1 MDVAKALRQRRI
13 ELGLT
18 QRDVGL
24 MLRVAPTAINDHEAG
39 RKSPILWTLVRWAD
53 ALGMQV
59 QVVAKPVG
67 RQLRPCGTVAA
78 AKRHRDRGE
87 PRCDSCTAAIRKHDR
102 ERKAAKRAAIP
113 YTATEM
119 EGVA

>member
-1 MDVAKALRQRRI
+1 MMDVAKALRQRRI

-59 QVVAKPVG
+59 QVVAKPTG
-67 RQLRPCGTVAA
+67 RQLKPCGTRAA
-78 AKRHRDRGE
+78 AQRHRYRGE
-87 PRCDSCTAAIRKHDR
+87 PLCDSCVAAVRRHDR
-102 ERKAAKRAAIP
+102 ERKRERRAA
-113 YTATEM
+113 
-119 EGVA
+119 